1 MRRLIQRS
9 KPLLNL
15 KKHKMFKLPIYNKTE
30 MRLMFEYGY
39 MLGEVAKNRNVELT
53 SEILQRCEDI
63 VLKELKIK
71 NWKQVVLETVPNV
84 LASFETK

>member
-1 MRRLIQRS
+1 
-9 KPLLNL
+9 
-15 KKHKMFKLPIYNKTE
+15 

>member
-1 MRRLIQRS
+1 M
-9 KPLLNL
+9 KLNL

-63 VLKELKIK
+63 VLKELRIK
-71 NWKQVVLETVPNV
+71 KWKQVVLETVPNV

>member
-1 MRRLIQRS
+1 
-9 KPLLNL
+9 
-15 KKHKMFKLPIYNKTE
+15 MFKLPIYNKTE

>member
-1 MRRLIQRS
+1 
-9 KPLLNL
+9 
-15 KKHKMFKLPIYNKTE
+15 MFKLPIYNTKE

-39 MLGEVAKNRNVELT
+39 TLGEVAKDRGVELT

-63 VLKELKIK
+63 VLRELKIK
-71 NWKQVVLETVPNV
+71 NWKQVILETVPNV